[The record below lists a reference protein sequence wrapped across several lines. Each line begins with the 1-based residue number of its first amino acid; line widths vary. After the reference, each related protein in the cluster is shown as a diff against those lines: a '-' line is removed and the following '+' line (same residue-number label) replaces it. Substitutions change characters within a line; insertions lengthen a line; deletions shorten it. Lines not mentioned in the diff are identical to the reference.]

1 MFGFYN
7 RILTI
12 DLSGRTFV
20 IESLGDEVL
29 AKCLGGKGLAT
40 HLLLDRNPA
49 GVDALAPENHLIFAT
64 GPFCGGRLWGG
75 SRYGV
80 FTKSPLTGFYSE
92 SYSGGKVPEAIDAT
106 GFDAIVLHG
115 KSPLPTALSIHP
127 DGVDFHEANDL
138 WGMETFAAEEAAVL
152 RFAHQGEG
160 FTKRGAVVI
169 GPAGEK
175 LVRYAIIAND
185 KWRCAGRTGVG
196 TVLGAKLVKA
206 IVFQGDR
213 KRAYADPG
221 GVAEYAKTFSKT
233 NIEHPG
239 VKAYKKMGTTM
250 MVTLMNTA
258 GAFPARYWNQGSCDH
273 VEKISGELYHAEHE
287 VKPHACAKCFMACG
301 RMTRL
306 RKGRHKDLKLEGP
319 EYETIYSFGGLCMIT
334 EMEEIAYLN
343 DLCDRL
349 GMDTITTGN
358 LCALVM
364 EAKSKGRID
373 YPLEYGNADQVAALI
388 EKIGAREDIGGIL
401 ADGIV
406 AASEQWGL
414 SDLAIHVKGLEPAGY
429 DPRVLKGM
437 GLTFGTSPRGA
448 CHLRTTFYKPELS
461 GMIPAAQIEDKAAM
475 LIDFENRLNI
485 FDTLILCRF
494 YRDLYSWAEL
504 EKAIS
509 LAIGCPAAKEDLEK
523 IATQIVD
530 MTRQFNIREGL
541 QMKDDRLPPRLHKE
555 KLPDGRSLTAP
566 EMEHLL
572 SDYYRLRGWDK
583 LGMLPERASF
593 ST

>member
-12 DLSGRTFV
+12 DLSSRSFV
-20 IESLGDEVL
+20 IEPLADEVL
-29 AKCLGGKGLAT
+29 AQCLGGKGLAT
-40 HLLLDRNPA
+40 RLLLDRNPA
-49 GVDALAPENHLIFAT
+49 GVNALAPENHLIFAT

-80 FTKSPLTGFYSE
+80 FTKSPQTGFYSE
-92 SYSGGKVPEAIDAT
+92 SYSGGKVPEAIDAG
-106 GFDAIVLHG
+106 GFDAVVLHG
-115 KSPLPTALSIHP
+115 KSPTPSVLSIHP
-127 DGVDFHEANDL
+127 DGVEFHAAEEL
-138 WGMETFAAEEAAVL
+138 WGMETFAAEEAAVE
-152 RFAHQGEG
+152 RFAFHKEEYS
-160 FTKRGAVVI
+160 KRGAVVI

-206 IVFQGDR
+206 VVFQGDR
-213 KRAYADPG
+213 KRVYADPD
-221 GVAEYAKTFSKT
+221 GVAEYAKNFSKT
-233 NIEHPG
+233 NMEHPG

-250 MVTLMNTA
+250 MVTLMNNV

-273 VEKISGELYHAEHE
+273 VEEISGERYHEEHE

-301 RMTRL
+301 RLTRL
-306 RKGRHKDLKLEGP
+306 RKGRHKDLQLEGP

-334 EMEEIAYLN
+334 EMEEVAYLN

-373 YPLEYGNADQVAALI
+373 YPLEYGDADQVAALI
-388 EKIGAREDIGGIL
+388 EKIAAREDIGNVL
-401 ADGIV
+401 ADGIL
-406 AASEQWGL
+406 AASREWGL

-437 GLTFGTSPRGA
+437 GLTFATSPRGA

-461 GMIPAAQIEDKAAM
+461 GMIPADQIEGKAAM

-485 FDTLILCRF
+485 FDTLVLCRF
-494 YRDLYSWAEL
+494 YRDLYPWAEL
-504 EKAIS
+504 VKAIPLVTGLQS
-509 LAIGCPAAKEDLEK
+509 NQADFEK
-523 IATQIVD
+523 IAACIVD
-530 MTRQFNIREGL
+530 MTRQFNIREGWQL
-541 QMKDDRLPPRLHKE
+541 EDDSLPARLHKE
-555 KLPDGRSLTAP
+555 KLEDGRSLTAT
-566 EMEHLL
+566 EMEYLL
-572 SDYYRLRGWDK
+572 ADYYKLRGWDESGVPLDK
-583 LGMLPERASF
+583 ATL
-593 ST
+593 